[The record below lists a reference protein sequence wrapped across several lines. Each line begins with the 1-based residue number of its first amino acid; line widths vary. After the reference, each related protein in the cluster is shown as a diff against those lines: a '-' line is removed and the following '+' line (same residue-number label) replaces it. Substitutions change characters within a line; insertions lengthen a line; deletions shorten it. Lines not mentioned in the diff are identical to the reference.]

1 MQQLKLHL
9 HQMVR
14 QAYNPM
20 QTVKG
25 RIATLTD
32 QEMLVKNPSLSIVYH
47 LKIEQLTAVFI

>member
-1 MQQLKLHL
+1 MKLKLHL
-9 HQMVR
+9 HQMMM

-32 QEMLVKNPSLSIVYH
+32 QEMLVKNPSLSIGYH